1 MAKSTMSDLVKKRMS
16 ATQQASELVASD
28 EAYKAIFQG
37 TPKTERA
44 EIKDLPIDSL
54 VPFFTADIGFKP
66 YREAKLKAFSEQI
79 KEEGILERIIVRPI
93 SSGDKYEILAGHN
106 RTAAAKLAGLETVPV
121 EIVKADDA
129 RAVVIAT
136 ATNLL
141 RRQELSIFERG
152 KAYKALLEAK
162 RNQGCRSDLTSGEI
176 RQKFLTRQ
184 IVADFFGV
192 TEHEVRKAIKLTQ
205 LIPEIQEI
213 IESDPKRVNLA
224 CADMIADYDTASQQT
239 FLLMCQRTDVKLD
252 MATMKYIVRK
262 CPPPSAERSSLVE
275 AWNDVQRN
283 REKRLLA
290 PPKKIT
296 FNRKRFEPYLSKLGN
311 EKELEELFLE
321 FLRERILLSS
331 VE

>member
-44 EIKDLPIDSL
+44 EIKELPIDSL

-66 YREAKLKAFSEQI
+66 YPEAKLKAFSEQI

-106 RTAAAKLAGLETVPV
+106 RTAAAKLAGFETVPV
-121 EIVKADDA
+121 EIVEADDA

-162 RNQGCRSDLTSGEI
+162 NRNGQHNAAFETFGEV
-176 RQKFLTRQ
+176 RQRYNARQ

-192 TEHEVRKAIKLTQ
+192 TEYEIRKAIKLTQ

-224 CADMIADYDTASQQT
+224 CADMIADYNTASQKT
-239 FLLMCQRTDVKLD
+239 FLLMCQREDIKLD

-262 CPPPSAERSSLVE
+262 CPPPSAEHSALIE

-296 FNRKRFEPYLSKLGN
+296 FNRRRFEPYLSKLGSD
-311 EKELEELFLE
+311 KELEELFLE
-321 FLRERILLSS
+321 FLRQR
-331 VE
+331 VG

>member
-1 MAKSTMSDLVKKRMS
+1 MAKGIINELLKKRMS
-16 ATQQASELVASD
+16 AAQQASELAASD
-28 EAYKAIFQG
+28 KAYEAIFQG
-37 TPKTERA
+37 VPKTAAA
-44 EIKDLPIDSL
+44 EIKELSIESL

-66 YREAKLKAFSEQI
+66 YSEAKLAAFAEQL
-79 KEEGILERIIVRPI
+79 KEEGILERIIVRAVPD
-93 SSGDKYEILAGHN
+93 SNKYEILAGHN
-106 RTAAAKLAGLETVPV
+106 RTAGARLTGFKTVPV
-121 EIVKADDA
+121 EIVEADDA

-176 RQKFLTRQ
+176 HQKFLTRQ
-184 IVADFFGV
+184 IVAEFFGV

-239 FLLMCQRTDVKLD
+239 FLLMCQREDIKLD

-262 CPPPSAERSSLVE
+262 CPPPSAEHSALVE

-296 FNRKRFEPYLSKLGN
+296 FNRRRFEPYLSKLGSD
-311 EKELEELFLE
+311 KELEELFLE
-321 FLRERILLSS
+321 FLRQR
-331 VE
+331 VG